1 MFIDNIFDI
10 DDVYLFEEEIAE
22 YLATNGFPLL
32 SIKGGKFVFRKT
44 KELKK
49 ALRKLP
55 KELKK
60 KAKGGESI

>member
-1 MFIDNIFDI
+1 MFIDNVFDI
-10 DDVYLFEEEIAE
+10 DDVCLFDEEIAE
-22 YLATNGFPLL
+22 YLATHGFPLL

-55 KELKK
+55 KELKNK
-60 KAKGGESI
+60 KKGVETI